1 MDTVSGLTQA
11 FTAHHAKQS
20 ATMSGLE
27 RLSTSYGAPLS
38 KMVTEG
44 HFSRVIMCKNGQ
56 KNMTERRF
64 HLTYNSQAA
73 GLVERKNEILK
84 QQIKLLIGKTALARK
99 TQVLF

>member
-1 MDTVSGLTQA
+1 
-11 FTAHHAKQS
+11 
-20 ATMSGLE
+20 MSGLE

-56 KNMTERRF
+56 KNMTLERRF
-64 HLTYNSQAA
+64 HLTFNSQAA

-84 QQIKLLIGKTALARK
+84 QQIKLLIGKTALARR